1 MVHPRIYCCIFK
13 PSVVALYRVLTPELW
28 HFSFLTWERFFF
40 LIAFNS
46 FLKISQVKKKSFLK
60 ISQVFHRICWR
71 LKLSAAIARSVVGP
85 SPSHDFQVRACFR
98 EPLKVAAAYFAW
110 ILPLCSS
117 ACVGCQVMFFL
128 CQFSNCTWIY
138 WCFNSDLWPHG
149 PIVSTLPTQ
158 AMACRD
164 FRPGGPSSAAGAL
177 NQRA

>member
-1 MVHPRIYCCIFK
+1 MVHPRIYCCVFK

-46 FLKISQVKKKSFLK
+46 FLKT
-60 ISQVFHRICWR
+60 SQVFHRICWC

-117 ACVGCQVMFFL
+117 ARVGCQVMFFSVSL
-128 CQFSNCTWIY
+128 STAHESTDVLIPISGPMAPQSAHFPLRPWPAGT
-138 WCFNSDLWPHG
+138 SDRVAPA
-149 PIVSTLPTQ
+149 LP
-158 AMACRD
+158 RE
-164 FRPGGPSSAAGAL
+164 L
-177 NQRA
+177 